1 MLTLFTDA
9 TIVTMNGQRQVFHNS
24 ALAVRGDKIEWMGE
38 MASTPPAYHSAV
50 RISVKDQ
57 VIFPGFV
64 NLHTHAALS
73 ILRGLADDK
82 GLSPA
87 YSPNVPQG
95 VFLSSDEIQLFT
107 MLGALEA
114 LRFGTTTIVDN
125 YIYSDRNVVAL
136 DQLGLRAVV
145 SERLHDADLFQIPKG
160 IYQFDENLG
169 DELLAR
175 NIELVKNWQGHS
187 NGRITCCIGTHAPDT
202 CSTPFLIKARD
213 AAEKLGL
220 GLVIHLAQSPR
231 EQLEIQKRSGKRVT
245 HFLNDLGLLGPQ
257 MIAGHCVFVDEE
269 EMDVL
274 AQTGTH
280 MAHLSG
286 SNAKAGKK
294 APVNELLARGM
305 NIGLGSDNMS
315 GDMVEAMRMA
325 LCIARLRTDNN
336 QALKAMQVLEMAT
349 INGAKA
355 LGMQDQIGSLEVGK
369 KADLIIV
376 NTLQPH
382 WTPLID
388 PVANLVHGGLGT
400 DISLVMVDGNIL
412 VENGAVKS
420 VNTRA
425 VLQEAQETAKELWKK
440 MQQGGE

>member
-1 MLTLFTDA
+1 MLTVFTDA
-9 TIVTMNGQRQVFHNS
+9 TIVTMDGDRRILPD
-24 ALAVRGDKIEWMGE
+24 AAIAVRGDKIDWLGE
-38 MASTPPAYHSAV
+38 MADIPPAYQAAV
-50 RISVKDQ
+50 KVSVRDK

-87 YSPNVPQG
+87 YSPKVPQG
-95 VFLSSDEIQLFT
+95 VFLSPDEIYLYT
-107 MLGALEA
+107 LLGALEA

-125 YIYSDRNVVAL
+125 YIYSDRTVVAL
-136 DQLGLRAVV
+136 DELGLRAVV
-145 SERLHDADLFQIPKG
+145 SERLHDADLFQIPFG
-160 IYQFDENLG
+160 VYQFYEQLG
-169 DELLAR
+169 DELLNR
-175 NIELVKNWQGHS
+175 NIELINRWHGQS
-187 NGRITCCIGTHAPDT
+187 NGRITCRIGTHAPDT
-202 CSTPFLIKARD
+202 CSTPYLEKARN
-213 AAEKLGL
+213 AAEKYGL

-231 EQLEIQKRSGKRVT
+231 EQQEIISRSGKRVT

-257 MIAGHCVFVDEE
+257 MIAGHCVFIDED
-269 EMDVL
+269 EMDLL
-274 AQTGTH
+274 AQSGTH
-280 MAHLSG
+280 VAHLSG

-294 APVNELLARGM
+294 APVNELLSRGM

-325 LCIARLRTDNN
+325 LCVARLRTDNN

-355 LGMQDQIGSLEVGK
+355 LGMEDQIGSLEVGK
-369 KADLIIV
+369 KADLIVV

-412 VENGAVKS
+412 VENGMVKS
-420 VNTRA
+420 VDVESVLRQAQNTA
-425 VLQEAQETAKELWKK
+425 IELWKRVSQK
-440 MQQGGE
+440 

>member
-1 MLTLFTDA
+1 MLTLFTNA
-9 TIVTMNGQRQVFHNS
+9 TIVTMDKDRKVLHNA
-24 ALAVRGDKIEWMGE
+24 ALAVSGDKIEWVGGISE
-38 MASTPPAYHSAV
+38 IPSAYQAAI
-50 RISVKDQ
+50 RISAQDK

-87 YSPNVPQG
+87 YSPKVPQG
-95 VFLSSDEIQLFT
+95 VYLSPDEIYLFT
-107 MLGALEA
+107 LLGALEA

-125 YIYSDRNVVAL
+125 YIYSDRTVIAL

-160 IYQFDENLG
+160 VYQFDENLG
-169 DELLAR
+169 NELLER

-202 CSTPFLIKARD
+202 CSTPYLEKARD

-220 GLVIHLAQSPR
+220 GMVIHLAQSHR
-231 EQLEIQKRSGKRVT
+231 EQQEIQKRSGKRVT
-245 HFLNDLGLLGPQ
+245 HYLNDLGLLGPQ
-257 MIAGHCVFVDEE
+257 MIAGHCVFLSED
-269 EMDVL
+269 EMDLL
-274 AQTGTH
+274 AKSGTH
-280 MAHLSG
+280 VSHLSG

-294 APVNELLARGM
+294 APVNELLSRGM

-325 LCIARLRTDNN
+325 LIIARLRTDNN

-355 LGMQDQIGSLEVGK
+355 LGMEDQIGSLEIGK
-369 KADLIIV
+369 KADLLMMNI
-376 NTLQPH
+376 LQPH

-400 DISLVMVDGNIL
+400 DISLVMVDGVIL
-412 VENGAVKS
+412 VENGVVKS
-420 VNTRA
+420 VDAQA
-425 VLQEAQETAKELWKK
+425 VLRQAQKTAIELWRK
-440 MQQGGE
+440 MDEMP